1 MILFIWEAEANM
13 KENTVR
19 CIKSTSSVTMIK
31 CHNQKQLRKQAV
43 ACVLW
48 FQRGAYTGGY
58 GMAVDDF

>member
-31 CHNQKQLRKQAV
+31 CHNQLLVSYGSRG
-43 ACVLW
+43 
-48 FQRGAYTGGY
+48 GAYTSGD